1 MKIRILYFG
10 ELREQ
15 VGVHEESVDLVAAT
29 RTVSDLINELT
40 ARGSVWASALQT
52 DPLRIAVNQEM
63 ASLEAVL
70 SPNCEVALF
79 RPVTGG

>member
-15 VGVHEESVDLVAAT
+15 VGVHEESVDLAAAT
-29 RTVSDLINELT
+29 RTVSDLIVELT

-79 RPVTGG
+79 RPVTCG

>member
-15 VGVHEESVDLVAAT
+15 VGAQEESVELSATT
-29 RTVSDLINELT
+29 RTVSDLIVELT
-40 ARGSVWASALQT
+40 TRGSQWADALQT

-63 ASLEAVL
+63 VSLETVL

>member
-1 MKIRILYFG
+1 MNIRILYFG

-15 VGVHEESVDLVAAT
+15 VGVHEESVSLGAPDP
-29 RTVSDLINELT
+29 TVSDLIAELT
-40 ARGSVWASALQT
+40 ARGTIWASALHT

-63 ASLEAVL
+63 ASLEAPL

>member
-15 VGVHEESVDLVAAT
+15 VGVHEESVELAATT
-29 RTVSDLINELT
+29 RTVSDLIVELT
-40 ARGSVWASALQT
+40 TRGSQWADALQT

-63 ASLEAVL
+63 AAPEAVL

>member
-15 VGVHEESVDLVAAT
+15 VGVHEEFVELSAT
-29 RTVSDLINELT
+29 RTVSDLIVALT
-40 ARGSVWASALQT
+40 ARGPAWASALQT

-63 ASLEAVL
+63 ANLEAVL